1 MSTRWT
7 FGFFVI
13 LLFWIFAML
22 DITIEQAEAIID
34 NCRGKRI
41 AVVGDVMLDRFFWG
55 AVNRISPEAP
65 VPVVDLE
72 SETVH
77 LGGASNVANNLK
89 SLGVAPLLCGVV
101 GDDNS
106 GKMFLEIAEQSGI
119 DITGVYIHPDRPTT
133 VKTRIIASNQHV
145 VRVDREVREPISEDA
160 KDFIYQSLAASDK
173 LDAIIF
179 EDYNKGTLPKDLI
192 HKIIELAKRKQ
203 IPTFVDPKAENFFE
217 YRGVTVFKPNR
228 KEAQQSLGVKF
239 RNFDH
244 IVESGRLLLQRL
256 MASGVL
262 LTLGADGM
270 ILFEQNGEVSHVP
283 TRARKVAD
291 VSGAGD
297 TTIATFSATYVAG
310 ATFKEAATIANFA
323 AGVVCEEPGIV
334 AINIESLL
342 ESIRKNHR
350 SSRKL

>member
-1 MSTRWT
+1 
-7 FGFFVI
+7 
-13 LLFWIFAML
+13 ML
-22 DITIEQAEAIID
+22 DITVEQAKAIID
-34 NCRGKRI
+34 SCKGKRI

-55 AVNRISPEAP
+55 VVNRISPEAP

-72 SETVH
+72 SETSH

-89 SLGVAPLLCGVV
+89 ALGVIPLLCGVV

-106 GKMFLEIAEQSGI
+106 GKIFLEIANNSGI
-119 DITGVYIHPDRPTT
+119 DISGVYVHPNRPTT

-145 VRVDREVREPISEDA
+145 VRVDREMRDPISEEA
-160 KDFIYQSLAASDK
+160 ESFIFRSLESQNNI
-173 LDAIIF
+173 DAIIF
-179 EDYNKGTLPKDLI
+179 EDYNKGTLTKDLI
-192 HKIIELAKRKQ
+192 HKIIAFAKSNQ
-203 IPTFVDPKAENFFE
+203 IPTFVDPKVENFFE
-217 YRGVTVFKPNR
+217 YKGVTVFKPNR
-228 KEAQQSLGVKF
+228 KEAQQSLGIKF

-244 IVESGRLLLQRL
+244 IVESGRLLLERL

-310 ATFKEAATIANFA
+310 ANFKEAATIANFA

-334 AINIESLL
+334 AINVDSLL

-350 SSRKL
+350 THQQL